1 MRNYKNKVCF
11 VQSEEIFQYDTRK
24 ELLKITRSQ
33 LLTSND
39 KEEIFDFI
47 KDHVC
52 KNNVFHFLL
61 HIDSNTLSE
70 LLDYMDQR
78 KRCSRKTRK
87 WLNKCIFVATYSNAS
102 NVRTKVKLLN
112 ARVYF
117 ALSPIRGVL
126 SSIPDGSSSVI
137 TNPDGSTTNK
147 PKEIMLVVSN
157 TSSPFF
163 NEVYDFFN
171 DVNTTFQKMKL
182 ADFTLQKL
190 NTFATGGGHHIILSL
205 DSEQEYNQVGT
216 IIKNSIFEKTVQFI
230 ECTQILSQGV
240 KDIREKVGD
249 VLTSSSAVSIQA
261 EIYTLNTTLLYEAC
275 AASLT
280 LTWKCW
286 NLYIEGRIINTPK

>member
-11 VQSEEIFQYDTRK
+11 VQSEEIFQDDTRE
-24 ELLKITRSQ
+24 ELLKIKRSQ

-39 KEEIFDFI
+39 EEEIFDFI
-47 KDHVC
+47 KDHVS

-70 LLDYMDQR
+70 LLDYMEER
-78 KRCSRKTRK
+78 KQYSRKTRI

-102 NVRTKVKLLN
+102 YVRTKVKSLN
-112 ARVYF
+112 ARIYF
-117 ALSPIRGVL
+117 ALNPISGVL

-171 DVNTTFQKMKL
+171 DVNTTLQKMKL
-182 ADFTLQKL
+182 ADFTLEKL
-190 NTFATGGGHHIILSL
+190 NTFATGGGHHLILSL
-205 DSEQEYNQVGT
+205 DSEQEYNQVGS
-216 IIKNSIFEKTVQFI
+216 IIKNSTFRKTVQLI
-230 ECTQILSQGV
+230 ECTQILSQGFE
-240 KDIREKVGD
+240 DIRVSVGD
-249 VLTSSSAVSIQA
+249 VLSSSSGVSIQA
-261 EIYTLNTTLLYEAC
+261 EIDTLNRTLPYEAC

-286 NLYIEGRIINTPK
+286 HLYIEGRVVNTPK

>member
-11 VQSEEIFQYDTRK
+11 VQSEEIFQDDTRK
-24 ELLKITRSQ
+24 ELLKINRSQ

-39 KEEIFDFI
+39 EEEIFDFI
-47 KDHVC
+47 KDHVS

-61 HIDSNTLSE
+61 HIDSKTLSE
-70 LLDYMDQR
+70 LLDYMEER
-78 KRCSRKTRK
+78 KYSRKTRR

-102 NVRTKVKLLN
+102 YVRDKVKSLN
-112 ARVYF
+112 ARIYF
-117 ALSPIRGVL
+117 ALNPIRGVL

-137 TNPDGSTTNK
+137 TNSDGSTTNK

-157 TSSPFF
+157 TNSPFF

-190 NTFATGGGHHIILSL
+190 DTFATGGGHTLILSL
-205 DSEQEYNQVGT
+205 DSEQDYNQVGN
-216 IIKNSIFEKTVQFI
+216 IVKDGKFKKTVQFI
-230 ECTQILSQGV
+230 ECTQILSQGF
-240 KDIREKVGD
+240 KEIQKSVGD
-249 VLTSSSAVSIQA
+249 VLSSSSGVSIQA
-261 EIYTLNTTLLYEAC
+261 EIDTLNRTLPYEAC

-286 NLYIEGRIINTPK
+286 NLYIEGRVINIPK